1 MELIRSLHKHTWK
14 KHSRASLCLWAG
26 WVSLRSIN
34 AACLEHAWH
43 SVNWQA
49 ELGSHRE
56 TDELSA
62 PACLCVSVWLWCL
75 HPLIWFYL
83 LLLLQWRDRERAVL
97 WSKHGR
103 TELFFI
109 YRCLHLLYKTHL
121 NESGT
126 QVSSPSISIA
136 MDGNHGRQ
144 LCKRLAPI
152 LQCSQAASNERVSV
166 GVGSYST
173 LFAQV
178 FLSGEIFFLS
188 RNMHLVHLA
197 LFMFFWGSSLHWSW
211 AAVSI
216 LMMDFSS
223 LRGRWREGEG
233 RNFDL
238 QPPWMPGHQQ
248 SINNRCC

>member
-1 MELIRSLHKHTWK
+1 MELNCSVDKHTWK

-144 LCKRLAPI
+144 LCKRFSTHTTMFTGCLKMSLFLLEWDHTHPSF
-152 LQCSQAASNERVSV
+152 LKFSWVER
-166 GVGSYST
+166 
-173 LFAQV
+173 F
-178 FLSGEIFFLS
+178 FFFLDTCTWHCFCFLGGS
-188 RNMHLVHLA
+188 R
-197 LFMFFWGSSLHWSW
+197 LHWSW
-211 AAVSI
+211 AGVSTV
-216 LMMDFSS
+216 MMDFWS

>member
-1 MELIRSLHKHTWK
+1 MELIRSLDKHTWK

-109 YRCLHLLYKTHL
+109 YRCLPLLYKTHL

-126 QVSSPSISIA
+126 QGSSSSSF
-136 MDGNHGRQ
+136 DRHGWQ
-144 LCKRLAPI
+144 
-152 LQCSQAASNERVSV
+152 SWQAALQTFSTHTTMFTGCLKWACFCWSGIILNPLCSSV
-166 GVGSYST
+166 
-173 LFAQV
+173 L
-178 FLSGEIFFLS
+178 EWRDFFS
-188 RNMHLVHLA
+188 
-197 LFMFFWGSSLHWSW
+197 F
-211 AAVSI
+211 
-216 LMMDFSS
+216 
-223 LRGRWREGEG
+223 
-233 RNFDL
+233 
-238 QPPWMPGHQQ
+238 
-248 SINNRCC
+248 